1 MNRNAFINLF
11 VFLIIISPA
20 IYLANVYATLPQT
33 VGLHFGIDGK
43 PDRFGDKHELWQ
55 VVVFLIFLNAGI
67 YLLLK
72 NIHKI
77 DPKKKAATS
86 KSILQKIAFAVV
98 LLLTCV
104 NIMVIQSSVA
114 NGIAF
119 DRILLPLM
127 GLFFAYLGNLMYS
140 VKPNYFVGIRT
151 PWALEDDE
159 NWRKTHHLAGKLW
172 FAGGILIAI
181 TTCFLPA
188 ITGVPVMIGIVVIMT
203 LIPGIYSY
211 RYFAHHKKS
220 INN

>member
-1 MNRNAFINLF
+1 MNKNILINLF

-20 IYLANVYATLPQT
+20 IYLAKVYAILPKT
-33 VGLHFGIDGK
+33 VGLHFGIDGQ
-43 PDRFGDKHELWQ
+43 PDRFGDKHELWLG
-55 VVVFLIFLNAGI
+55 VVFLIFLNAGI

-77 DPKKKAATS
+77 DPKKKAVTS
-86 KSILQKIAFAVV
+86 NSILQKIAFAGV

-114 NGIAF
+114 NKITF
-119 DRILLPLM
+119 DRIFLPVM

-159 NWRKTHHLAGKLW
+159 NWRKTHLLAGKLW
-172 FAGGILIAI
+172 FAGGILIAVI
-181 TTCFLPA
+181 TFFLPLIA
-188 ITGVPVMIGIVVIMT
+188 GVPVMIGIAVIMT

-211 RYFAHHKKS
+211 RHLAQHKKS

>member
-11 VFLIIISPA
+11 VFLLIISPA
-20 IYLANVYATLPQT
+20 IYLAFVYGTLPQT

-43 PDRFGDKHELWQ
+43 PDRFGDKHELLLA
-55 VVVFLIFLNAGI
+55 VVFLIFLNAGI

-77 DPKKKAATS
+77 DPKKATTS
-86 KSILQKIAFAVV
+86 KSILQKMAFAVV
-98 LLLTCV
+98 LLLTCT

-114 NGIAF
+114 NGITF
-119 DRILLPLM
+119 DKVLLPLM

-172 FAGGILIAI
+172 FAGGIVIAI
-181 TTCFLPA
+181 TTFFLPA

-211 RYFAHHKKS
+211 RYFKQHKKYTNS
-220 INN
+220 